1 MTALKIPSAGPGLPA
16 GRGTRLALTA
26 LRGSR
31 RFGGP
36 VAAVA
41 VGIALVL
48 VLQGNGFASTLVLDM
63 LIYAIAAMSLDFL
76 GGYAGLISL
85 GQAGFLGVGAYG
97 VAIAEVHFFSPW
109 AAVGIGLGATLAL
122 GLALGIVAV
131 RVRGVSFV
139 IITLAMGQV
148 LWGLAFQWV
157 GLSEGDNG
165 IPLTIL
171 PSIGPFDLNDP
182 LTLRMTVLAVFAAV
196 ALLLVTM
203 VHSPFGLSLRGVRS
217 NETRMAALGYRTG
230 LHCYLAW
237 VIAVFFTGV
246 AGVLY
251 IFVNQLISPATM
263 AFNQDGLLVI
273 MVVLGGLRSIWGP
286 ALGAVVIV
294 LFQQELSIYLDRWQT
309 VMGLTLIAVVL
320 FSPGG
325 LWGLVRAAGRRRDA
339 LIARLRGPPGEAGRA
354 VTAGP
359 ARPAE
364 PPALEADHLCRRF
377 RGVTAVA
384 DVSLRVAAGAR
395 FGIIGPNGAGKTTLF
410 NLLSGELRPTT
421 GSVALFGRN
430 ITALRTYRRAALG
443 LGRTFQITRI
453 FSDLTVLENL
463 TLALHGL
470 SRSKLSLLRPVAQL
484 PGQDDR
490 GGRPRRQLRAGAAA
504 GGARLRSVPRRGAGA
519 RGAAR
524 ARAQAEGATARRAG
538 GRALAGRAGEHPGA
552 ADVAAGRADPGHD
565 RARHRRPARRR
576 RLRRPC
582 STWARS

>member
-1 MTALKIPSAGPGLPA
+1 VTAGGQAPAGRASAGRAPAVEVQPAGPGLPA
-16 GRGTRLALTA
+16 GRGARLALTA

-41 VGIALVL
+41 VGVALVL
-48 VLQGNGFASTLVLDM
+48 LLQGNGFTSTLILNM
-63 LIYAIAAMSLDFL
+63 LVYAVAAMSLDFL

-109 AAVGIGLGATLAL
+109 AAVGIGLGAALVL

-182 LTLRMTVLAVFAAV
+182 LTLRMTVLAVFAIV
-196 ALLLVTM
+196 ALLLVTI

-217 NETRMAALGYRTG
+217 NETRLAALGYRTG
-230 LHCYLAW
+230 LHLYLAW

-263 AFNQDGLLVI
+263 AFSQDGLLVI

-339 LIARLRGPPGEAGRA
+339 LIARLEASPG
-354 VTAGP
+354 
-359 ARPAE
+359 
-364 PPALEADHLCRRF
+364 
-377 RGVTAVA
+377 
-384 DVSLRVAAGAR
+384 
-395 FGIIGPNGAGKTTLF
+395 K
-410 NLLSGELRPTT
+410 
-421 GSVALFGRN
+421 
-430 ITALRTYRRAALG
+430 
-443 LGRTFQITRI
+443 
-453 FSDLTVLENL
+453 
-463 TLALHGL
+463 
-470 SRSKLSLLRPVAQL
+470 
-484 PGQDDR
+484 R
-490 GGRPRRQLRAGAAA
+490 GGP
-504 GGARLRSVPRRGAGA
+504 
-519 RGAAR
+519 
-524 ARAQAEGATARRAG
+524 
-538 GRALAGRAGEHPGA
+538 
-552 ADVAAGRADPGHD
+552 
-565 RARHRRPARRR
+565 
-576 RLRRPC
+576 
-582 STWARS
+582 

>member
-1 MTALKIPSAGPGLPA
+1 MTAGGQAPAGRASTGRASAGRASAVEVRPAGPGLPA
-16 GRGTRLALTA
+16 GRGTRFAQTA

-41 VGIALVL
+41 AGIALVL
-48 VLQGNGFASTLVLDM
+48 LLQGNGFTSTLVLDM
-63 LIYAIAAMSLDFL
+63 LVYAIAAMSLDFL

-171 PSIGPFDLNDP
+171 PSIGSFDLNDP
-182 LTLRMTVLAVFAAV
+182 LTLRMTVLAVFAVV
-196 ALLLVTM
+196 ALLLVII

-230 LHCYLAW
+230 LHYYLAW
-237 VIAVFFTGV
+237 VIAIFFTGV

-263 AFNQDGLLVI
+263 AFSQDGLLVI

-339 LIARLRGPPGEAGRA
+339 LIARLEARRGKR
-354 VTAGP
+354 AGP
-359 ARPAE
+359 
-364 PPALEADHLCRRF
+364 
-377 RGVTAVA
+377 
-384 DVSLRVAAGAR
+384 
-395 FGIIGPNGAGKTTLF
+395 
-410 NLLSGELRPTT
+410 
-421 GSVALFGRN
+421 
-430 ITALRTYRRAALG
+430 
-443 LGRTFQITRI
+443 
-453 FSDLTVLENL
+453 
-463 TLALHGL
+463 
-470 SRSKLSLLRPVAQL
+470 
-484 PGQDDR
+484 
-490 GGRPRRQLRAGAAA
+490 
-504 GGARLRSVPRRGAGA
+504 
-519 RGAAR
+519 
-524 ARAQAEGATARRAG
+524 
-538 GRALAGRAGEHPGA
+538 
-552 ADVAAGRADPGHD
+552 
-565 RARHRRPARRR
+565 
-576 RLRRPC
+576 
-582 STWARS
+582 